1 MVSNTGNC
9 PYCTR
14 DIDGSVQ
21 LETIS
26 LDGIEGLKVVVDA
39 QDGVLSIGIITE
51 QNTKARELFH
61 KHSVAFKTDAKF
73 CPYCGKQLIRT
84 DASDK
89 SYDYIIDDIE
99 DDFSDDGSDSQTC
112 EEEDIDGVGGDF
124 DVIEDIE
131 DIDGFDTTGS
141 DTDSDDIDNFDDI
154 DYTDD
159 TSYADDIDTF
169 VDDDTGIDDGIY
181 SEFIPESD
189 EDDSGDIDDFDDSNT
204 KHTAVANMPT
214 HFDVDSAVDEALFMM
229 GINPYED
236 YGVDVVIGDDI

>member
-99 DDFSDDGSDSQTC
+99 DDFSDDSNDNQVW
-112 EEEDIDGVGGDF
+112 EEENIEEIESDID
-124 DVIEDIE
+124 
-131 DIDGFDTTGS
+131 S
-141 DTDSDDIDNFDDI
+141 FDDI
-154 DYTDD
+154 DY
-159 TSYADDIDTF
+159 ADDNDSFTDEDI
-169 VDDDTGIDDGIY
+169 GIDDETSGLVIDM
-181 SEFIPESD
+181 E
-189 EDDSGDIDDFDDSNT
+189 EDDPTEGFDESSDS
-204 KHTAVANMPT
+204 HTVMSNMPS
-214 HFDVDSAVDEALFMM
+214 HFDVDTAVDEALFMM
-229 GINPYED
+229 GLNPYEN
-236 YGVDVVIGDDI
+236 YGVDVVIDNDI

>member
-99 DDFSDDGSDSQTC
+99 DDFSDDSNDNQVW
-112 EEEDIDGVGGDF
+112 EEENIEEIESDID
-124 DVIEDIE
+124 
-131 DIDGFDTTGS
+131 S
-141 DTDSDDIDNFDDI
+141 FDDI
-154 DYTDD
+154 DY
-159 TSYADDIDTF
+159 
-169 VDDDTGIDDGIY
+169 VDDNDSFTDEDIGIDDETSGLVIDM
-181 SEFIPESD
+181 E
-189 EDDSGDIDDFDDSNT
+189 EDDPTEGFDESSDS
-204 KHTAVANMPT
+204 HTVMSNMPS
-214 HFDVDSAVDEALFMM
+214 HFDVDTAVDEALFMM
-229 GINPYED
+229 GLNPYEN
-236 YGVDVVIGDDI
+236 YGVDVVIDNDI

>member
-99 DDFSDDGSDSQTC
+99 DDFSDDSNDNQVW
-112 EEEDIDGVGGDF
+112 EEENIEEIESDID
-124 DVIEDIE
+124 
-131 DIDGFDTTGS
+131 S
-141 DTDSDDIDNFDDI
+141 FDDI
-154 DYTDD
+154 DY
-159 TSYADDIDTF
+159 ADDNDSFTDEDI
-169 VDDDTGIDDGIY
+169 GIDDETSGLVIDM
-181 SEFIPESD
+181 E
-189 EDDSGDIDDFDDSNT
+189 EDDPTEGFDESSDS
-204 KHTAVANMPT
+204 HTVVSNIPS
-214 HFDVDSAVDEALFMM
+214 HFDVDTAVDEALFMM
-229 GINPYED
+229 GLNPYEN
-236 YGVDVVIGDDI
+236 YGVDVVIDNDI

>member
-26 LDGIEGLKVVVDA
+26 FEGIEGLKVVVDA

-84 DASDK
+84 DSSDK

-99 DDFSDDGSDSQTC
+99 GEFSDDGSDSQTC
-112 EEEDIDGVGGDF
+112 EEEDIDGVGRDF
-124 DVIEDIE
+124 DV
-131 DIDGFDTTGS
+131 IDGFDT
-141 DTDSDDIDNFDDI
+141 TDSDDIDNFDDI

-159 TSYADDIDTF
+159 NSHADDIDTF

-189 EDDSGDIDDFDDSNT
+189 EDDSGDINDFDDSNT
-204 KHTAVANMPT
+204 KHTAVANMPV

-236 YGVDVVIGDDI
+236 YGVDMVIDDDI

>member
-99 DDFSDDGSDSQTC
+99 DDFSDDSNDNQVW
-112 EEEDIDGVGGDF
+112 EEENIEEIESDID
-124 DVIEDIE
+124 
-131 DIDGFDTTGS
+131 S
-141 DTDSDDIDNFDDI
+141 FDDI
-154 DYTDD
+154 DY
-159 TSYADDIDTF
+159 ADDNDSFTDEDI
-169 VDDDTGIDDGIY
+169 GIDDETSGLVIDM
-181 SEFIPESD
+181 E
-189 EDDSGDIDDFDDSNT
+189 EDDPTEGFNESSDS
-204 KHTAVANMPT
+204 HTVVSNMPS
-214 HFDVDSAVDEALFMM
+214 HFDVDTAVDEALFMM
-229 GINPYED
+229 GLNPYENYD
-236 YGVDVVIGDDI
+236 VDVVIDNDI

>member
-99 DDFSDDGSDSQTC
+99 DDFSDDSNDNQVW
-112 EEEDIDGVGGDF
+112 EEENIEEIESDID
-124 DVIEDIE
+124 
-131 DIDGFDTTGS
+131 S
-141 DTDSDDIDNFDDI
+141 FDDI
-154 DYTDD
+154 DY
-159 TSYADDIDTF
+159 ADDNDSFTDEDI
-169 VDDDTGIDDGIY
+169 GIDDETSGLVIDM
-181 SEFIPESD
+181 E
-189 EDDSGDIDDFDDSNT
+189 EDDPTEGFNESSDS
-204 KHTAVANMPT
+204 HTVVSNMPS
-214 HFDVDSAVDEALFMM
+214 HFDVDTAVDEALFMM
-229 GINPYED
+229 GLNPYEN
-236 YGVDVVIGDDI
+236 YGVDVVIDDDI

>member
-61 KHSVAFKTDAKF
+61 KHSVSFKTDAKF

-99 DDFSDDGSDSQTC
+99 DDFSDDSNDNQVW
-112 EEEDIDGVGGDF
+112 EEENIEEIESDID
-124 DVIEDIE
+124 
-131 DIDGFDTTGS
+131 S
-141 DTDSDDIDNFDDI
+141 FDDI
-154 DYTDD
+154 DY
-159 TSYADDIDTF
+159 ADDNDSFTDEDI
-169 VDDDTGIDDGIY
+169 GIDDETSGLVIDM
-181 SEFIPESD
+181 E
-189 EDDSGDIDDFDDSNT
+189 EDDPTEGFDESSDS
-204 KHTAVANMPT
+204 HTVMSNMPS
-214 HFDVDSAVDEALFMM
+214 HFDVDTAVDEALFMM
-229 GINPYED
+229 GLNPYEN
-236 YGVDVVIGDDI
+236 YGVDVVIDNDI

>member
-26 LDGIEGLKVVVDA
+26 FEGIEGLKVVVDA

-61 KHSVAFKTDAKF
+61 KHSVSFKTDAKF

-84 DASDK
+84 DSSDK

-99 DDFSDDGSDSQTC
+99 GEFSDDGSDSQTC

-124 DVIEDIE
+124 DVI
-131 DIDGFDTTGS
+131 DGFDT
-141 DTDSDDIDNFDDI
+141 TDSDDIDNFDDI

-159 TSYADDIDTF
+159 SHANDIDTF
-169 VDDDTGIDDGIY
+169 VDDDIGIDDGIY

-189 EDDSGDIDDFDDSNT
+189 EDDSGDINDFDDSNT
-204 KHTAVANMPT
+204 KHTAVANMPA

-236 YGVDVVIGDDI
+236 YGEDVVIDDDI